1 MRWTVMSR
9 WLVVLGAMAMASMA
23 SAAEMAGTVQW
34 VQRVELG
41 APVSG
46 VVTRVSARPG
56 MQVKKG
62 DVLVGLD
69 ERRFHAELER
79 ARAEAERLKQVHA
92 EAQREQE
99 RGQELYDRTLLSDHE
114 LEVAKIGLATAAA
127 EYQAAKTAVKQAEL
141 DLEYS
146 AVRAPFDAV
155 VLAVHAGVGQAVA
168 AELTAVPLVTVAEA
182 GRRRVQLSVDP
193 TQVTALQ
200 EGQSVPVRVR
210 GTTYEGKITHVGL
223 EPVPNAPSLTYPVDI
238 LIDAPESAGLRIGQ
252 SASVNLP

>member
-9 WLVVLGAMAMASMA
+9 WLTVFGAMAMAGSA
-23 SAAEMAGTVQW
+23 LAAEVAGTVQW
-34 VQRVELG
+34 AQRVELG

-62 DVLVGLD
+62 DVLIGLD
-69 ERRFHAELER
+69 ERRFRAELER
-79 ARAEAERLKQVHA
+79 ARAETERLEQVYA

-127 EYQAAKTAVKQAEL
+127 EYQAARTAVKQAEL

-146 AVRAPFDAV
+146 TVRAPFDAV

-168 AELTAVPLVTVAEA
+168 AELAAVPLVTVAEA
-182 GRRRVQLSVDP
+182 GRRRVQLSVDHARAS
-193 TQVTALQ
+193 VLR
-200 EGQSVPVRVR
+200 EGQSVPVRA
-210 GTTYEGKITHVGL
+210 GGAAYEGKITHVGL
-223 EPVPNAPSLTYPVDI
+223 EPTPNAPSLAYPVDI
-238 LIDAPESAGLRIGQ
+238 LIEAPESAGLRIGQ
-252 SASVNLP
+252 PASVDLP